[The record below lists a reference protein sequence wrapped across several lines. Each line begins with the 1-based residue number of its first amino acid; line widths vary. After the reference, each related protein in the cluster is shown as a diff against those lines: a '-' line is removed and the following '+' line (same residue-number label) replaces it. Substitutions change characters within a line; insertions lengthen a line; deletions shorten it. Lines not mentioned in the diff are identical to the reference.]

1 MADALNALNWCFSS
15 ALSIINTWTST
26 PVFNWFFG
34 ALMLALVLKIYSTF
48 S

>member
-1 MADALNALNWCFSS
+1 MDDALSALTWCFNS
-15 ALSIINTWTST
+15 ALSVINIWTSI

>member
-1 MADALNALNWCFSS
+1 MHDALSALTWCFNS
-15 ALSIINTWTST
+15 ALTVINTWSST